1 MLYAEV
7 EGDDAMIRAVVFDL
21 AGTLLEGDIYIDVET
36 KDEGLSRLLRE
47 AGYDVYYQEV
57 WSARQLVMF
66 IDYPRGRADT
76 PQEYYAMVLER
87 LEIPVD
93 QRLADALAK
102 KAAEFERVRLYP
114 DVVPTVSALR
124 ARRIKTAILTTIPTW
139 RFAYLL
145 EKNSV
150 KIDFICTAREAKAVK
165 PNPKI
170 YTAVLETLEVNPT
183 EALMVGDLLETDV
196 TPPKK
201 LGMKGV
207 LLCRTQRKEC
217 KEADYVITSLTELL
231 KLIE

>member
-1 MLYAEV
+1 
-7 EGDDAMIRAVVFDL
+7 MIKAVVFDL

-76 PQEYYAMVLER
+76 PQEYYAKVLER

-93 QRLADALAK
+93 QRLVEALVK
-102 KAAEFERVRLYP
+102 KATEFERVRLYP
-114 DVVPTVSALR
+114 DVAPTVNALK
-124 ARRIKTAILTTIPTW
+124 ARGIKTAILTTIPTW
-139 RFAYLL
+139 RFKYLL
-145 EKNSV
+145 EENSV

-170 YTAVLETLEVNPT
+170 YKTVLETLRVKPS

-196 TPPKK
+196 IPPRK

-207 LLCRTQRKEC
+207 LLCRTQKMESE
-217 KEADYVITSLTELL
+217 EADYVIASLTELL
-231 KLIE
+231 DIIE